1 MSSTNLEEAA
11 TVAAEYI
18 YSLDN
23 LPAEVQFLLSEIRVK
38 DTRAQELHNEI
49 QKEGA
54 KYIRHSLRAP
64 PNQALPAKDMAIPSV
79 VSAHFAEI
87 DQLSVEKEQLAR
99 RLVELVARAQARLDR
114 DLGRML
120 TLQGEPPVEPA
131 PALYYYGASR
141 NPVAQLNE
149 SLRSAIAIPE
159 TPTTP
164 VAAAVAAQAGPPQ
177 KKRRVGTTSAGSIK
191 LPSPAPQTVP
201 APTGTGAAGQRSR
214 LGQQVTTGRGRRRTA
229 SVGPEADEDAEG
241 EDDVE
246 DETMEE
252 NGDQE
257 DEQVYCF
264 CQKLSYGEMVGCDN
278 EDCRYQWFHLSCVN
292 LKPPLPDQWYCP
304 ECAPKFANGGSA
316 GPERRKGRKKQ

>member
-11 TVAAEYI
+11 SVAAEYI

-23 LPAEVQFLLSEIRVK
+23 LPAEVQFLLSEMKVK
-38 DTRAQELHNEI
+38 DARAQELQNEI

-64 PNQALPAKDMAIPSV
+64 PGQALSAKDTAIPSV
-79 VSAHFAEI
+79 VSAHYAEI
-87 DQLSVEKEQLAR
+87 EQLAYEKEQLAR
-99 RLVELVARAQARLDR
+99 RVVQLVGRAQARLER
-114 DLGRML
+114 DLGKML
-120 TLQGEPPVEPA
+120 HLQGEPPVEPA

-149 SLRSAIAIPE
+149 SLRSAIALPE
-159 TPTTP
+159 APASP
-164 VAAAVAAQAGPPQ
+164 VPPAQAGPPQ
-177 KKRRVGTTSAGSIK
+177 KKRRVAATASAGSIK

-201 APTGTGAAGQRSR
+201 VALGTGATGHRSR
-214 LGQQVTTGRGRRRTA
+214 LGQQVTTGRGRRATA
-229 SVGPEADEDAEG
+229 SLGPEADEDAEG

-246 DETMEE
+246 DDAMEE
-252 NGDQE
+252 TGDQE

-278 EDCRYQWFHLSCVN
+278 DECRYQWFHLNCVN